1 MAGKPPTPKIAR
13 TIRSRRLHYFAFCH
27 DLKLTDD
34 WTLANQSQDRA
45 NLQLALYATHLA
57 TGSSIYCRS
66 IKSSTINS
74 YLADISKFLGRF
86 REIDPRFISSADTKL
101 APVIAKVLA
110 EQKRWESVPNR
121 REPFTLPM
129 YNIIAATAKQQ
140 SDITTLEV
148 AMANWTL
155 CNLYAG
161 CRGIEWAQTST
172 TQAPISMY
180 LRNRFNNAYAF
191 TLSDVKCSTTCNQRL
206 TMYQV
211 LQNPSKVGKIHLRFE
226 EQKNGDNGEWKLFVR
241 NTNNTNLCFIN
252 AFLQILQRY
261 HLLTDGNLKNPLSIY
276 RAPTGTVYNI
286 TTADVERTLR
296 ATAASLFHL
305 DPQKHKSD
313 LQLWSAHSL
322 RVGACTTLYANGFND
337 TEIKFLLRWKS
348 NAFMTYLRNLT
359 VTSRRQNNAMNDTN
373 TMPNFL

>member
-1 MAGKPPTPKIAR
+1 
-13 TIRSRRLHYFAFCH
+13 
-27 DLKLTDD
+27 LTDD
-34 WTLANQSQDRA
+34 WTLATQPQDRA

-57 TGSSIYCRS
+57 TGSSIHCRS

-74 YLADISKFLGRF
+74 YLADIAKFLGRF
-86 REIDPRFISSADTKL
+86 REIDPRFTSSADTKL

-129 YNIIAATAKQQ
+129 YNIIAATASHQ

-172 TQAPISMY
+172 TQAPLSMFQ
-180 LRNRFNNAYAF
+180 RNRFNNAYAF
-191 TLSDVKCSTTCNQRL
+191 TLSDVKCSTNSNERL
-206 TMYQV
+206 TIHQV
-211 LQNPSKVGKIHLRFE
+211 LSTPSKVGKIHLRFE

-241 NTNNTNLCFIN
+241 NTNNPNLCFIE
-252 AFLQILQRY
+252 AFIKILQRY
-261 HLLTDGNLKNPLSIY
+261 HLLTDGNIQNPLSIY

-296 ATAASLFHL
+296 ATAASLFNL
-305 DPQKHKSD
+305 DPKRNKSD

-322 RVGACTTLYANGFND
+322 RVGACATLYANGFNEM
-337 TEIKFLLRWKS
+337 EIKFLLRWKS
-348 NAFMTYLRNLT
+348 NAFMTYLRNLA
-359 VTSRRQNNAMNDTN
+359 VSI
-373 TMPNFL
+373 

>member
-1 MAGKPPTPKIAR
+1 
-13 TIRSRRLHYFAFCH
+13 
-27 DLKLTDD
+27 
-34 WTLANQSQDRA
+34 
-45 NLQLALYATHLA
+45 
-57 TGSSIYCRS
+57 
-66 IKSSTINS
+66 
-74 YLADISKFLGRF
+74 LADISKFLGRF